1 MTPEERKLWEH
12 QQRERNIINS
22 YAPLEALEKIAGE
35 NIIGMKV
42 RVSLH
47 GLDSMFTDRKG
58 EEDHFDVAVWEI
70 KQALIEA
77 YLLGKRDAERD

>member
-1 MTPEERKLWEH
+1 MTPEERKKWEDR
-12 QQRERNIINS
+12 QRERRIINN

-35 NIIGMKV
+35 NFITMGV

-58 EEDHFDVAVWEI
+58 EEDHFTVAVWEI
-70 KQALIEA
+70 KQALVEA
-77 YLLGKRDAERD
+77 DLLGKKHAECD

>member
-1 MTPEERKLWEH
+1 MTPEERKRWEDR
-12 QQRERNIINS
+12 QRERRKINS

-35 NIIGMKV
+35 NIIGMKT
-42 RVSLH
+42 RISLH

-70 KQALIEA
+70 KQALIAA